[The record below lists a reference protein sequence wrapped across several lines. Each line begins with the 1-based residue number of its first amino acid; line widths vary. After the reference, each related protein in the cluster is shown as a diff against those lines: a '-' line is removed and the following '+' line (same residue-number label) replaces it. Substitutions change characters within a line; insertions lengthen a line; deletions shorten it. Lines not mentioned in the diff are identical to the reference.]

1 MGPFSKIRKERK
13 RARLGRI
20 YQFCLGYF
28 QFEKEMDGSW
38 IAFLELHRSFRDQL
52 HEEGGA
58 RAMRK
63 GREKADWSHPGL
75 LILSIPE
82 QVPLS

>member
-1 MGPFSKIRKERK
+1 MGPFSKVRKERK

-20 YQFCLGYF
+20 YQFCLGCL

-38 IAFLELHRSFRDQL
+38 IAFPELQRGFRDQL

-58 RAMRK
+58 RALRK
-63 GREKADWSHPGL
+63 GREKANWSHPRL